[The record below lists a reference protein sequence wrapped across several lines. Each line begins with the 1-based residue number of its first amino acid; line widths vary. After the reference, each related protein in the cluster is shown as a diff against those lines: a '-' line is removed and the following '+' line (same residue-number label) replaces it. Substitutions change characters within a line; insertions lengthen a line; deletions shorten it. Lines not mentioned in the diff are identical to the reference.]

1 MYNTLHALLHRP
13 EKGWD
18 PMPGEY
24 AEKYAAIEWEKINSA
39 LIDQLESQIG
49 DLKGKRILDLG
60 GGPGQYSVAFAQR
73 GAEVTWHDISRNYMR
88 IAQRHAAAAGVELE
102 FSLGYM
108 EEAKK
113 FIAHPFDLV
122 FNRICWY
129 YCKNDWKFARLIY
142 DLVKPGGAG
151 YIDTNNTAFAAITGR
166 KKIIYFL
173 SNRLAWKVGHPFPP
187 RGRVARLLHKYPI
200 DYMTVDYSTG
210 RNDKVF
216 FVKSE
221 EAPIRTNPRKSFV
234 YPDFT
239 NLAEQK
245 I

>member
-24 AEKYAAIEWEKINSA
+24 AEKYAAVEWGKLNGT
-39 LIDQLESQIG
+39 LIDQLEQQIDG
-49 DLKGKRILDLG
+49 FQGKRVLDLG

-73 GAEVTWHDISRNYMR
+73 GAEVMWHDVSRNYMR
-88 IAQRHAAAAGVELE
+88 IAERHAATVGVKLK

-129 YCKNDWKFARLIY
+129 YCRNDWEFARLIY
-142 DLVKPGGAG
+142 GLVKPGGAA
-151 YIDTNNTAFAAITGR
+151 YIDTNNTEFADISGR

-187 RGRVARLLHKYPI
+187 RGRIARLLHKYPI
-200 DYMTVDYSTG
+200 DYMTVDYTTG
-210 RNDKVF
+210 RNDRIF
-216 FVKSE
+216 FVKSNK
-221 EAPIRTNPRKSFV
+221 APNPDKFAKKLFV
-234 YPDFT
+234 SGFYESPGS
-239 NLAEQK
+239 K